1 LITCN
6 CVWLKPCTRICSY
19 KSEWQRACAGKRK
32 GQHTPLFLFFKK
44 LNKCRST
51 PLGSSS
57 TFISYTISIT
67 LQDRRTIPRVIYQF
81 KCCGV
86 HWHALACSGVHWR
99 ALACSGVHWLALAC
113 CGVHWR
119 ALACSG
125 VLWRAVA
132 CSGVNWRA
140 LAFTGVHWRALACT
154 GVLWRAL
161 ACSGVL

>member
-1 LITCN
+1 MLPWDRVFLPWSPQVFSLIPLKLLFGSYVWNSLWLCLITCN

-67 LQDRRTIPRVIYQF
+67 LQDRRTIPRVIYQLIMQPSERAERRKRWNYQQPWEKMNF
-81 KCCGV
+81 KKFQGAEQHTWV
-86 HWHALACSGVHWR
+86 VVVR
-99 ALACSGVHWLALAC
+99 
-113 CGVHWR
+113 
-119 ALACSG
+119 
-125 VLWRAVA
+125 
-132 CSGVNWRA
+132 
-140 LAFTGVHWRALACT
+140 
-154 GVLWRAL
+154 
-161 ACSGVL
+161 

>member
-1 LITCN
+1 MLPWDRVFLPWSPQVFSLIPLKLLFGSYVWNSLWLCLITCN

-67 LQDRRTIPRVIYQF
+67 LQDRRTIPRVIYQLS
-81 KCCGV
+81 KWPV
-86 HWHALACSGVHWR
+86 LWALAKRGAKRRNIFSRILLYFNQNFNEEIIEEIVSQCILS
-99 ALACSGVHWLALAC
+99 C
-113 CGVHWR
+113 
-119 ALACSG
+119 
-125 VLWRAVA
+125 
-132 CSGVNWRA
+132 
-140 LAFTGVHWRALACT
+140 
-154 GVLWRAL
+154 
-161 ACSGVL
+161 